1 MNCGIFWTK
10 AKETLGQSRKAK
22 GWIGWKGWKPGL
34 VNGYGSRKSP
44 CFIGKMWEKYGKVI
58 YNWAIFRYVGLPEGR
73 PVAELLDLL
82 VISWL
87 NISLSNSY
95 LSLPI

>member
-58 YNWAIFRYVGLPEGR
+58 YNWAISGTTPLMIAKWIMVDNF
-73 PVAELLDLL
+73 
-82 VISWL
+82 
-87 NISLSNSY
+87 NHC
-95 LSLPI
+95 

>member
-1 MNCGIFWTK
+1 
-10 AKETLGQSRKAK
+10 
-22 GWIGWKGWKPGL
+22 
-34 VNGYGSRKSP
+34 
-44 CFIGKMWEKYGKVI
+44 MWEKYGKVI